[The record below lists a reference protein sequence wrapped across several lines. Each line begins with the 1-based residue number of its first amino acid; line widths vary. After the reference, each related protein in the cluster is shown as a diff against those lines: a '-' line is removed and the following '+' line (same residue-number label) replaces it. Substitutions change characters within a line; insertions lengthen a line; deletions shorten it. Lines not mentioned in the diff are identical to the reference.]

1 MKKVLLIEDDTVVR
15 ENTAELLEL
24 ASYTVITAENGKT
37 GVAKAKKHLPDII
50 ICDIMMPEL
59 NGYGVLHI
67 LSKEESTKQIPFI
80 FLSAKTEYK
89 DMRKGMDLGADD
101 YITKPF
107 DESEIYSAIESRL
120 AKVAIF
126 NENKEKQITQI
137 ATENVEEFLFQPN
150 EIRTIEQLRIYFTEN
165 VEEFL
170 FQPNEIIY
178 NEGDNSNY
186 VYLINTGVVKTY
198 KIDEQGKELITSI
211 NKEND
216 FFGFTSFTHNI
227 NYKEAAAAIENVTTF
242 RLTKNELQSLLEKN
256 HFLTLELIDY
266 LSDNVSEIKEHLLE
280 MAYSSVR
287 RKTASTILQ
296 FSKKIKKSPT
306 DNPKISRS
314 DLASIAGIATETF
327 IRTLSDFKKEGIIE
341 IEGRNI
347 KIINLDK
354 LKKIN

>member
-24 ASYTVITAENGKT
+24 ASYTVITADNGKT

-67 LSKEESTKQIPFI
+67 LSKEKTTKQIPFI

-89 DMRKGMDLGADD
+89 DVRKGMDLGADD

-107 DESEIYSAIESRL
+107 DESEIFSAIESRL

-126 NENKEKQITQI
+126 NENREKPNIKIVTEIDLNENEIKTIDQLKNYFI
-137 ATENVEEFLFQPN
+137 ENVEEFS
-150 EIRTIEQLRIYFTEN
+150 
-165 VEEFL
+165 

-178 NEGDNSNY
+178 HEGDNSNY
-186 VYLINTGVVKTY
+186 VYVINTGVVKTY

-227 NYKEAAAAIENVTTF
+227 NYKESAAALENVRAF
-242 RLTKNELQSLLEKN
+242 RLTKNELQNMLEKN

-287 RKTASTILQ
+287 KKTASTILQ
-296 FSKKIKKSPT
+296 FSKKIKKSPS

-341 IEGRNI
+341 IVGRNI
-347 KIINLDK
+347 KIINIDK